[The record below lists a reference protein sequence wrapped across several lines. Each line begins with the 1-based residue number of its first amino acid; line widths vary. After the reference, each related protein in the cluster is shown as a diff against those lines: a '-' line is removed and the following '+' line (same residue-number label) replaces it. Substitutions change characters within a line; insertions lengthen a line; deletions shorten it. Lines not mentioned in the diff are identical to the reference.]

1 MFTNIVLGVDG
12 SEHALKATDRAC
24 ELARLCAARLVI
36 LTVAKPI
43 RGVSKQVRE
52 YMYAEHIAGEPQYVL
67 SEMAKSVLIEA
78 ESRARRAGLENVK
91 TVVRE
96 GQPARRIVEYAKEH
110 GADLIVLGSRGLGDI
125 GGLLLGSVSHKVI
138 TLAECTCLIVK

>member
-1 MFTNIVLGVDG
+1 MFTNILLAVDG
-12 SEHALKATDRAC
+12 SEHALNATDRAC
-24 ELARLCAARLVI
+24 TLASQCGARLTI

-43 RGVSKQVRE
+43 KGMSGQVRE
-52 YMYAEHIAGEPQYVL
+52 FMYAEHIVGEPQYVL

-78 ESRARRAGLENVK
+78 AKRARQAGLQNVK

-110 GADLIVLGSRGLGDI
+110 EADLIVLGSRGLGDI

-138 TLAECTCLIVK
+138 SLAECNCLIVK